1 MTYKH
6 YPFAIVAILF
16 LSFAGNSH
24 AQWKVGNAKTVITPT
39 ESMWLGGYAARD
51 RPSEG
56 KLHDLW
62 AKAIVLDDGAGNR
75 AVLITAELIRLYKP
89 LTDDIKRQL
98 HDLYGL
104 SEAQVILNVSH
115 THSGPEI
122 YPEKVR
128 FQAGPEEMKKI
139 AAYARKF
146 TGQIVSLV
154 GQALGN
160 MKPATIHAGNGV
172 ARFAVNRR
180 TNSEAEINQGRVK
193 YLQGPSDHAVPVLK
207 ATGPDG
213 KLLAVVFGYACHP
226 TVLAGYEWS
235 GDYAGFAQYELE
247 SSFPGTNFLFFQ
259 GAGGDQNPLPRRSV
273 PLARQYGRTLAASV
287 RQVLE
292 DNAMKPLSP
301 GLSFAYSEIELKPA
315 KGTPSKEEL
324 VKIISAESGHSDW
337 IKNFAN
343 SLLEQLEKEGALPGS
358 YRYPV
363 QVWNVGGH
371 PVVALGGEI
380 VVDYA
385 IRLKRI
391 FEQHIFVMGY
401 SNDVIGYIPS
411 ERVLE
416 EGGYEGERSY
426 VFTSPWRSD
435 IESRIIEEVI
445 RLSERTGITYKK

>member
-1 MTYKH
+1 MRYRFKLL
-6 YPFAIVAILF
+6 AIVLIIS
-16 LSFAGNSH
+16 LSFIYDSH
-24 AQWKVGNAKTVITPT
+24 AQWKAGTAKTIITPAG
-39 ESMWLGGYAARD
+39 SMWLAGYAARN

-56 KLHDLW
+56 ALHDLW
-62 AKAIVLDDGAGNR
+62 AKAVVLDDGAGNR
-75 AVLITAELIRLYKP
+75 AVLVTADLIRFHKP

-98 HDLYGL
+98 HDRYGL
-104 SEAQVILNVSH
+104 SDAQVILNASH
-115 THSGPEI
+115 THSGPEVN
-122 YPEKVR
+122 PERIR
-128 FQAGPEEMKKI
+128 FEIGGEETEKI
-139 AAYARKF
+139 VNYTRKL

-154 GQALGN
+154 GQALDN
-160 MKPATIHAGNGV
+160 MKPAAVHVGNGT

-193 YLQGPSDHAVPVLK
+193 YLQGPSDHAVPVMK
-207 ATGPDG
+207 VTAPDG

-235 GDYAGFAQYELE
+235 GDYAGFAQDELE
-247 SSFPGTNFLFFQ
+247 SSFPGTTFLFFQ
-259 GAGGDQNPLPRRSV
+259 GAAGDQNPLPRRSV

-292 DNAMKPLSP
+292 DTAMKPLSP
-301 GLSFAYSEIELKPA
+301 GLSVAYSEIELKSA
-315 KGTPSKEEL
+315 QGTPSKEEL
-324 VKIISAESGHSDW
+324 LKVISAESGHPNW
-337 IKNFAN
+337 IKNNAK
-343 SLLEQLEKEGALPGS
+343 SLLEQLEKEGALPDS

-371 PVVALGGEI
+371 PVVALSGEV

-391 FEQHIFVMGY
+391 FGQYTFVMGY

-416 EGGYEGERSY
+416 EGGYEGDRSY

-445 RLSERTGITYKK
+445 RLSERTGIAYRK